1 MFLYHCRVLK
11 TITVLKYLFTAIAL
25 LMASVVE
32 AKDIT
37 ELVKSNTDFD
47 DQIAAACAG
56 KCGNKGN
63 SQLDSID
70 ITDKGENRYDVISKA
85 SAKFHQ
91 HTVVP
96 AMFRDFMGKELDIKY
111 LINVTAYGALDSAT
125 CQLTINKI
133 DVSGDN
139 LGIADSAKRYE
150 GKIYHLNN
158 CKKYI

>member
-1 MFLYHCRVLK
+1 M
-11 TITVLKYLFTAIAL
+11 KYLFAVIAL
-25 LMASVVE
+25 LMATVVE

-37 ELVKSNTDFD
+37 QLVKSNTDFD

-56 KCGNKGN
+56 KCGNQGS

-70 ITDKGENRYDVISKA
+70 ITDKGDNRYDVISKA

-91 HTVVP
+91 HTVIP
-96 AMFRDFMGKELDIKY
+96 AMFRDFAGREFNVEY
-111 LINVTAYGALDSAT
+111 LIKVTAYGALDSAT
-125 CQLTINKI
+125 CHLTINKI

-139 LGIADSAKRYE
+139 LGIADSAKHYE